1 MALFDFLKRKRKKE
15 EPASTAA
22 RQGGHAEAKKDGMPA
37 PEKKGVRERAS
48 LAESRRVRTVS
59 ERMLSDVIRPHVT
72 ERSRKMSQ
80 EGVYVFRV
88 GEESTK
94 HTIKEAIEALYHVA
108 VTRVR
113 VLRIPSKPRRRGLTQ
128 GTKKGYKKAAVIL
141 RKGEHIELFS

>member
-1 MALFDFLKRKRKKE
+1 MALFDFLKRKREK
-15 EPASTAA
+15 
-22 RQGGHAEAKKDGMPA
+22 EAKKDIMPA
-37 PEKKGVRERAS
+37 PEKKGMRE
-48 LAESRRVRTVS
+48 RVRTVS

-88 GEESTK
+88 GEEATK

-128 GTKKGYKKAAVIL
+128 GTKKGYKKAAVTL